1 MPRFGLTALAFMAVT
16 TPTKAFDT
24 VAVISG
30 IAAARDGDDVMFGQV
45 PVRLQG
51 IAAPED
57 SRNSQEPG
65 GAEASEHLR
74 NMIEGRYVVCHLDG
88 TTAGQSGRSA
98 GVCYLGLVEINRR
111 QVEAGFARDC
121 PAYSAGRYAD
131 AEERARASGRDL
143 SAIYELPGYCVA
155 E

>member
-1 MPRFGLTALAFMAVT
+1 MPRLGLAALAFLAVP
-16 TPTKAFDT
+16 TPAKAFET

-30 IAAARDGDDVMFGQV
+30 IATARDGDDVMFGRV

-57 SRNSQEPG
+57 SRSSQEPG
-65 GAEASEHLR
+65 GADASEHLR
-74 NMIEGRYVVCHLDG
+74 NMIDGRFVVWHLDG

-98 GVCYLGLVEINRR
+98 GVCYLGRVEINRR

-121 PAYSAGRYAD
+121 PAYSAGRYAE
-131 AEERARASGRDL
+131 AEESARAGGRDL
-143 SAIYELPGYCVA
+143 SAIYELPGYCVVD
-155 E
+155 

>member
-1 MPRFGLTALAFMAVT
+1 VRTIIFALTALFA
-16 TPTKAFDT
+16 TPAAAFDT

-30 IAAARDGDDVMFGQV
+30 IAGVRDGDDVLFGSV

-57 SRNSQEPG
+57 RGDDAELG
-65 GAEASEHLR
+65 GRSATEHLR
-74 NMIEGRYVVCHLDG
+74 NMLDGKFVVCHLDG
-88 TTAGQSGRSA
+88 STAGSSRGA
-98 GVCYLGLVEINRR
+98 GVCYLGLVEVNLR

-121 PAYSAGRYAD
+121 PSYSKGRYAE
-131 AEERARASGRDL
+131 AEERARQAGRDL
-143 SAIYELPGYCVA
+143 SAVYALPSYC

>member
-1 MPRFGLTALAFMAVT
+1 MPRLGLAALAFLAVT
-16 TPTKAFDT
+16 TSAKAFET

-30 IAAARDGDDVMFGQV
+30 IVTARDGDDVMFGRV

-57 SRNSQEPG
+57 SRSSQEPG
-65 GAEASEHLR
+65 GADASEHLR
-74 NMIEGRYVVCHLDG
+74 NMIDGRFVVCHLDG

-121 PAYSAGRYAD
+121 PTYSAGRYAD
-131 AEERARASGRDL
+131 AEEGARVSGRDL
-143 SAIYELPGYCVA
+143 SAIYALPGYCV